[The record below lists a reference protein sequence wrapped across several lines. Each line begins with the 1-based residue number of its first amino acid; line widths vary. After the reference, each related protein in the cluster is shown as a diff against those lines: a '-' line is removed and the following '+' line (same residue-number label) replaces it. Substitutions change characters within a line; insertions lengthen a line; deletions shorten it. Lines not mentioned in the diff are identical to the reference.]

1 MSITRRVT
9 FRLYPSVVQ
18 NNKLH
23 YWRKL
28 HKLLYNACVS
38 HRTTQY
44 KQFGESIDYFD
55 QQNCLPAFKECW
67 TEYKEL
73 GSHALQATVKRVDF
87 AFLRFFRIKSG
98 YPKFKS
104 SRLYK
109 GWTYPCKAGWKACT
123 SGKNGY
129 LKLSNLGNVKMRG
142 QARDW
147 GVPKTCTILFKQGK
161 WYASITVE
169 CVPSRIQTGNGAVG
183 LDFGTHHAVAY
194 SDGTIVDNPRFVKQS
209 QEQVNRLAKKG
220 RRKRTPNWKKRIKAS
235 RRWKRA
241 NKAVAKIQ
249 SKVARQRQDW
259 QHKLASDIVSCNSFV
274 ATEKLNLKNLTR
286 KAKKRCDPASPLGA
300 RERAPRQGSK
310 RKAQK
315 TGLNRSLLDVGIGNL
330 KSLIKYKVTEAGG
343 IYIEVPTRKLAPSQT
358 CPGCAA
364 KRKKNLSERFH
375 VCDCGV
381 QQPLDRDVAA
391 AMVMIN
397 YARGKELAS
406 TDASSLPA
414 HKESSSSTSCG
425 SMKQLGALKRQ
436 KLTPNL

>member
-1 MSITRRVT
+1 MYLIET
-9 FRLYPSVVQ
+9 L
-18 NNKLH
+18 
-23 YWRKL
+23 
-28 HKLLYNACVS
+28 
-38 HRTTQY
+38 QY

-67 TEYKEL
+67 SEYKEL
-73 GSHALQATVKRVDF
+73 GSHALQATVKRVDC

-104 SRLYK
+104 SRRYK

-129 LKLSNLGNVKMRG
+129 LKLTNLGNLEMRG
-142 QARDW
+142 AARDW
-147 GVPKTCTILFKQGK
+147 GTPKTCTVLFKQGK

-169 CVPSRIQTGNGAVG
+169 CVPSRIQTDSGAVG
-183 LDFGTHHAVAY
+183 LDFGTHYAVAY
-194 SDGTIVDNPRFVKQS
+194 SDGTIIDNPRFIKQS

-220 RRKRTPNWKKRIKAS
+220 RRKRAPNWRKKIRPS
-235 RRWKRA
+235 RRWKKA

-259 QHKLASDIVSCNSFV
+259 QHKLASEIVSCNSFV

-286 KAKKRCDPASPLGA
+286 KAKK
-300 RERAPRQGSK
+300 GSK
-310 RKAQK
+310 RKRQK
-315 TGLNRSLLDVGIGNL
+315 TGLNRNLLDVGIGNL

-343 IYIEVPTRKLAPSQT
+343 IYTEVPTCKLAPSQT
-358 CPGCAA
+358 CPCCGI
-364 KRKKNLSERFH
+364 KRKKDLSERFH

-406 TDASSLPA
+406 TDASSSPA
-414 HKESSSSTSCG
+414 HKESKESPSSTSCG

-436 KLTPNL
+436 KLVPNL